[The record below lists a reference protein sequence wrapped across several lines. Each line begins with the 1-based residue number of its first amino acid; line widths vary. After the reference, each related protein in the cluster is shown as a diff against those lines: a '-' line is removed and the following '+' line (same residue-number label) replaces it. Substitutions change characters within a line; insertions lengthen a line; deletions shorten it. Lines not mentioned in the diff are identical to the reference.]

1 MIIKCNAICEL
12 TTTTVFVSTTV
23 CMFVENLPSALYNRK
38 TVYCLVDK
46 AQLEKRKLVCS

>member
-23 CMFVENLPSALYNRK
+23 CMFVENLPSALYDRK

-46 AQLEKRKLVCS
+46 AQLENGS